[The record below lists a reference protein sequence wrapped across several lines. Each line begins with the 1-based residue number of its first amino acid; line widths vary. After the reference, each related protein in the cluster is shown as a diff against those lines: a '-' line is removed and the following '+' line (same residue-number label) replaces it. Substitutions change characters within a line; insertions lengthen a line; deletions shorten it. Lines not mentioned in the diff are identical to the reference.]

1 MAGGKRGRGLSFAG
15 FDKFAS
21 SKLKM
26 YITSPDSG
34 TLEEKALSRQEFVLT
49 NNRQNKAWGQK
60 VLSGGKLQ
68 KTKEAK
74 DINENTKTED

>member
-1 MAGGKRGRGLSFAG
+1 MCCQFRHQRSGIAKGGRMADGKRGQGLSFAR

-34 TLEEKALSRQEFVLT
+34 TLEEKALSRQELVLT
-49 NNRQNKAWGQK
+49 NNR
-60 VLSGGKLQ
+60 
-68 KTKEAK
+68 
-74 DINENTKTED
+74 